1 MALLTQE
8 ERGRVIY
15 LETSLPPCPGSTLQQ
30 EVIPTGSL
38 HKTSTHSPL
47 FWTERTPGLSSLRP
61 HCSSSAEQQ
70 HGAAAWTDRQMDKR

>member
-15 LETSLPPCPGSTLQQ
+15 LETSLPPCLGSTLQQ

-47 FWTERTPGLSSLRP
+47 FWTERTPGLSSPRP
-61 HCSSSAEQQ
+61 HC
-70 HGAAAWTDRQMDKR
+70 